1 MKQWNTRPR
10 RETATDRNA
19 PDSQA
24 DLPVGE
30 PMGYARSLFLLAH
43 RYAAEYMSGVAER
56 TVTPSAEAVEAL
68 RNFDEPMPDGPA
80 APLATLEKLHRFGS
94 PATIAQ
100 TGGRYFGFVNGGVIP
115 EALASRW
122 LIDAWDQNTA
132 IEVMSP
138 VGSRLEHVCEQ
149 WLVDLLGL
157 PKETA
162 AGFTNGT
169 SAALLCCLTA
179 ARHALLAGQGWEIN
193 KQGLYGAPRI
203 RVLACDHTHAT
214 VLRALQVLGL
224 GTDTVERLPTDD
236 QGRIL
241 PSSLPELDDR
251 TLLLSQAGDVNS
263 GSFDLFRELGAL
275 AQAAGA
281 WMHVDGAFGLWAA
294 ASRNTRHFTDG
305 VELANSWSVDAHKT
319 LNAPYECGI
328 ALCRDRDAMVKA
340 LQTNAAYIAWGARR
354 DGMAFTLDMSRRARG
369 AELWATLHTLGRSGV
384 EMLVDHLCRMARR
397 LSAGLRENG
406 FVVPHDVVFNQVMV
420 QTGDGSDLAAIMR
433 AIQRSGECWCGGS
446 TWNGAPVI
454 RVSICSHATT
464 EGDIDRSVEAFVAA
478 RRRVAGSS

>member
-1 MKQWNTRPR
+1 M
-10 RETATDRNA
+10 
-19 PDSQA
+19 
-24 DLPVGE
+24 
-30 PMGYARSLFLLAH
+30 
-43 RYAAEYMSGVAER
+43 
-56 TVTPSAEAVEAL
+56 
-68 RNFDEPMPDGPA
+68 
-80 APLATLEKLHRFGS
+80 
-94 PATIAQ
+94 
-100 TGGRYFGFVNGGVIP
+100 
-115 EALASRW
+115 
-122 LIDAWDQNTA
+122 
-132 IEVMSP
+132 
-138 VGSRLEHVCEQ
+138 
-149 WLVDLLGL
+149 
-157 PKETA
+157 
-162 AGFTNGT
+162 
-169 SAALLCCLTA
+169 
-179 ARHALLAGQGWEIN
+179 
-193 KQGLYGAPRI
+193 
-203 RVLACDHTHAT
+203 
-214 VLRALQVLGL
+214 
-224 GTDTVERLPTDD
+224 ERLPTDD

-263 GSFDLFRELGAL
+263 GSFDLFHELGAL

-294 ASRNTRHFTDG
+294 ASRNTRHLTDG

-354 DGMAFTLDMSRRARG
+354 DGMAFTLDMSRRAGG
-369 AELWATLHTLGRSGV
+369 AELWATLHTLGRSWV

-420 QTGDGSDLAAIMR
+420 QTGDGSDLTAIMR

-454 RVSICSHATT
+454 RVSICSHTTT

>member
-1 MKQWNTRPR
+1 
-10 RETATDRNA
+10 
-19 PDSQA
+19 
-24 DLPVGE
+24 
-30 PMGYARSLFLLAH
+30 
-43 RYAAEYMSGVAER
+43 
-56 TVTPSAEAVEAL
+56 
-68 RNFDEPMPDGPA
+68 
-80 APLATLEKLHRFGS
+80 
-94 PATIAQ
+94 
-100 TGGRYFGFVNGGVIP
+100 
-115 EALASRW
+115 
-122 LIDAWDQNTA
+122 
-132 IEVMSP
+132 MSP

-193 KQGLYGAPRI
+193 KQGLYGVPRI

-294 ASRNTRHFTDG
+294 ASRNTRHLTDG
-305 VELANSWSVDAHKT
+305 VELAKSWSVDAHKT

-384 EMLVDHLCRMARR
+384 RSRRSHARDPAFRRVLVWRIHLEWRARHP
-397 LSAGLRENG
+397 REHLLARDDRG
-406 FVVPHDVVFNQVMV
+406 RHRQKRRGVCGRAPARCGVVMNTDDARDQRQDAEERHR
-420 QTGDGSDLAAIMR
+420 DGASREERPYTMSSLDRRGRFQRPRNAIFELKR
-433 AIQRSGECWCGGS
+433 R
-446 TWNGAPVI
+446 GAPTAPP
-454 RVSICSHATT
+454 R
-464 EGDIDRSVEAFVAA
+464 GG
-478 RRRVAGSS
+478 RRRDGC